1 MRRIREGLN
10 SIKETLHSNFIVIY
24 SLLFITII
32 PEIIMKVNYIGYYQ
46 KFGKKLEFIAHSL
59 LCLCLY
65 LFIFTL
71 FSYICNRIKIIWL
84 RKILYYIFSFLVI
97 LSDVVGIYI
106 AYMYKSNITPAF
118 IIPILETTYS
128 EAIEYI
134 STYISVANS
143 IVILIL
149 LLIYG
154 LCYYIKTKINSKSK
168 FFTVSTVFM
177 CIGCICSIVFIAKN
191 TMKNYAMPVQSVYYA
206 MKDAIQQREE
216 LENFDKLT
224 NAKNENL
231 VVQHVGKGIPN
242 IVFIIGESENRNHMH
257 LYGYDRDT
265 TPELDQFAKNQKI
278 AVFTDVVSPHAYTT
292 ASLSEIYSLH
302 HYENPDKWY
311 NTLNLIDILKKAG
324 YHTSWLSNQE
334 SSGNWVSV
342 ANFLANR
349 NDYKE
354 YTYLRDSTSDLY
366 DSYDEKLF
374 PIIDKVKSQNTS
386 DKQFY
391 TIHLMGSHASY
402 DRRVPP
408 NWRKFELEPTD
419 TKADFERNAYDDTVL
434 YNDYILTQ
442 IFKKFD
448 DTDTLIIYISDHGE
462 SVYEK
467 DSKLIGHGDGQLNR
481 HMLEIPMIMYGTD
494 RFKENH
500 PELWNKILEAQHRPY
515 MTDDLPHTIMDLLD
529 IRVNGFDASR
539 SIINSQFNSNRNRVI
554 QGHDYNNYYKIMT
567 NDIL

>member
-242 IVFIIGESENRNHMH
+242 IVFIVGESENRNHMH

-515 MTDDLPHTIMDLLD
+515 MTDDLAHTIMDLLD
-529 IRVNGFDASR
+529 IRVDGYDDRR
-539 SIINSQFNSNRNRVI
+539 SIINSNFNINRNRI
-554 QGHDYNNYYKIMT
+554 IKEKDYNNYYKKNV
-567 NDIL
+567 NDNF

>member
-1 MRRIREGLN
+1 M
-10 SIKETLHSNFIVIY
+10 
-24 SLLFITII
+24 
-32 PEIIMKVNYIGYYQ
+32 
-46 KFGKKLEFIAHSL
+46 
-59 LCLCLY
+59 
-65 LFIFTL
+65 
-71 FSYICNRIKIIWL
+71 
-84 RKILYYIFSFLVI
+84 
-97 LSDVVGIYI
+97 
-106 AYMYKSNITPAF
+106 
-118 IIPILETTYS
+118 
-128 EAIEYI
+128 
-134 STYISVANS
+134 
-143 IVILIL
+143 
-149 LLIYG
+149 
-154 LCYYIKTKINSKSK
+154 
-168 FFTVSTVFM
+168 
-177 CIGCICSIVFIAKN
+177 
-191 TMKNYAMPVQSVYYA
+191 
-206 MKDAIQQREE
+206 
-216 LENFDKLT
+216 
-224 NAKNENL
+224 
-231 VVQHVGKGIPN
+231 
-242 IVFIIGESENRNHMH
+242 
-257 LYGYDRDT
+257 
-265 TPELDQFAKNQKI
+265 
-278 AVFTDVVSPHAYTT
+278 
-292 ASLSEIYSLH
+292 H

-366 DSYDEKLF
+366 DSYDEKFF

-391 TIHLMGSHASY
+391 TIHLMGSHVSY

-408 NWRKFELEPTD
+408 KWRKFELEQTD

-481 HMLEIPMIMYGTD
+481 YMLEIPMIMYGTD

-500 PELWNKILEAQHRPY
+500 PELWNKIIEAQHRLY
-515 MTDDLPHTIMDLLD
+515 MTDDLPHTIRDLLD
-529 IRVNGFDASR
+529 IKVDGYDDHR
-539 SIINSQFNSNRNRVI
+539 SIINSNFNINRNRI
-554 QGHDYNNYYKIMT
+554 IKEKDYNNYYKKNV
-567 NDIL
+567 NDNF

>member
-529 IRVNGFDASR
+529 IRVDGYEDRR
-539 SIINSQFNSNRNRVI
+539 SIINSNFNINRNRI
-554 QGHDYNNYYKIMT
+554 INEKDYNNYY
-567 NDIL
+567 LELQ